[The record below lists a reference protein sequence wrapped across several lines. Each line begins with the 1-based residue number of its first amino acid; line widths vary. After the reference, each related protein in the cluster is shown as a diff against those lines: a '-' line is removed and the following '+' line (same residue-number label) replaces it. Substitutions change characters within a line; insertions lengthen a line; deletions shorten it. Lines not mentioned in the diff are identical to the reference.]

1 MAIEMEP
8 SEPDLR
14 NIRKHL
20 HQGAS
25 ARGVLGW
32 GGLALLALS
41 ALVLTSQTQ
50 SGSER
55 LQQALGSIASEP
67 VAVAVKTPEPVRPVA
82 ASAPEKDAETR
93 RLEAQLRALEAD
105 RDRLTARIATLERN
119 LEDMTGSIRAQ
130 AERPAPVAP
139 AAAAPMPVPSAP
151 LTIPETRAPET
162 RAPQASAPDTAPPS
176 VAQPAVPAPAP
187 ATPPQ
192 AAAPIVEHV
201 PMPPVRV
208 AVARPAP
215 EPPPAR
221 AEFGIDL
228 GGAPNADA
236 LRARW
241 TAIKANFGPL
251 LGGLHPVA
259 VRDRRAGS
267 TELRL
272 VVGPLPTAAAARDL
286 CARFADAQAA
296 CRTGRYD
303 GESFVPR

>member
-1 MAIEMEP
+1 MAIEIEP

-20 HQGAS
+20 RQGTS

-55 LQQALGSIASEP
+55 LQQALGSIANEP
-67 VAVAVKTPEPVRPVA
+67 VAAKTPEPVRTVA
-82 ASAPEKDAETR
+82 GPASAKDDGETR

-130 AERPAPVAP
+130 AERPVPVAP

-151 LTIPETRAPET
+151 LTIPETRAPDT
-162 RAPQASAPDTAPPS
+162 RSPQASAPDTAPPS
-176 VAQPAVPAPAP
+176 VAPPAVPAP

-192 AAAPIVEHV
+192 ASAPALENV

-208 AVARPAP
+208 AVARPTA
-215 EPPPAR
+215 EPPPVR
-221 AEFGIDL
+221 AEYGIDL

-241 TAIKANFGPL
+241 AAVKANFGPL
-251 LGGLHPVA
+251 LSGLHPVA
-259 VRDRRAGS
+259 VRDRRPGS

-272 VVGPLPTAAAARDL
+272 VVGPLPNAAAARDL
-286 CARFADAQAA
+286 CARVGDQAA

-303 GESFVPR
+303 GEAFIPR